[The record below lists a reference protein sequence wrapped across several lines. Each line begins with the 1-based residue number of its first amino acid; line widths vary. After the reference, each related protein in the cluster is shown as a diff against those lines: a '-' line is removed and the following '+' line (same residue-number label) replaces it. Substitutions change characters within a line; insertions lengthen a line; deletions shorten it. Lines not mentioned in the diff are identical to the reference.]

1 MFEKFRLKYV
11 LSTQNLNLNKEFE
24 ISQLNKKYNIFSKLM
39 FNENLSILYVAIY
52 LDTCTLSNYASTYIN
67 IYELCQKQ
75 QYQYYFIC
83 SIIFV
88 WRVSDISQLIIL
100 NALTSLDHPYYLS
113 RAFIGLSSMK
123 NIDGLIKQMIL
134 LDSTMFIVNKQK
146 VISAEQLGQEA
157 LNLDHWIDEIDDKI
171 LTFAADSCSIFGR
184 GLFGWNDEYCPPL
197 ADCIYYRSR
206 WMIDCCRCHIV
217 IPFKKSD
224 MNKEK
229 IIIIDQRKKKECYT
243 NLA

>member
-75 QYQYYFIC
+75 QYQI
-83 SIIFV
+83 SIV
-88 WRVSDISQLIIL
+88 YRSQLIIL
-100 NALTSLDHPYYLS
+100 NALISLDHPYYLS

-197 ADCIYYRSR
+197 ADCICYRSR

-229 IIIIDQRKKKECYT
+229 IIIIDQRKKKKYIV
-243 NLA
+243 LLYYSAIRI